1 MEARNAIGVAM
12 LNGDTGQV
20 AYLQDEEKRRQLT
33 ERLYNARVQGLQS
46 GLGGDEAVGIEK
58 RKIMAE
64 QQSEFLSQ
72 YRAEQE
78 QALANETDPDKRKR
92 IERGLAL
99 RSRIS
104 ELTAGGMEANAAR
117 SKAEGEFG
125 GYSSDLSAADSA
137 AGFFLAGRGNVEG
150 RLATDMANFNANMVS
165 PSATAEEQAK
175 KSTSLTDV
183 LKSLDQK
190 IKDASSVLVM
200 KEGGK

>member
-1 MEARNAIGVAM
+1 MV
-12 LNGDTGQV
+12 
-20 AYLQDEEKRRQLT
+20 RR
-33 ERLYNARVQGLQS
+33 
-46 GLGGDEAVGIEK
+46 AVS
-58 RKIMAE
+58 A
-64 QQSEFLSQ
+64 SS
-72 YRAEQE
+72 
-78 QALANETDPDKRKR
+78 
-92 IERGLAL
+92 
-99 RSRIS
+99 
-104 ELTAGGMEANAAR
+104 AGGFCTTRAAMNTGRATMHCAACQRVTVPSAWR
-117 SKAEGEFG
+117 ST
-125 GYSSDLSAADSA
+125 LSVGAVRRIAADSA